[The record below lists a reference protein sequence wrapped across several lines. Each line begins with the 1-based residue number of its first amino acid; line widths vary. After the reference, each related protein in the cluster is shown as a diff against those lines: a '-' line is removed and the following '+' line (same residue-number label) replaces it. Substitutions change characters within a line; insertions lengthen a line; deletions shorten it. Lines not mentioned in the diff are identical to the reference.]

1 VTRGKGESS
10 IYKDDRGYW
19 VTAIT
24 LPSRDGKRR
33 RKVIRRTTKA
43 EVLAEMDRWRAE
55 LREYGDLNTND
66 MTVKQWFTYW
76 LRNIAAKDVRP
87 KTFERYEQI
96 SRLWVIPTI
105 GTVRMSQLKASHVRS
120 VTDAM
125 VDAGGSPDTAV
136 TAHRIM
142 SVAFEWAVREQ
153 KIGRNPAKLMAAPR
167 KGVPTLE
174 VLDLQETLDLYAHV
188 KQQGGPQFALWATT
202 LLYGLRRGEVLGLQE
217 DRVTDVLDVSWQLQR
232 LKWQHGCDD
241 TCGLTA
247 SNCPE
252 RHLDVPNDYEYQP
265 VGGGLFLTR
274 PKSKNGWRIIP
285 LVEPLRS
292 VLREHMEQYPAGSN
306 GFLFTTRGKPL
317 DPNNH
322 SRQWRELLKQT
333 GIEKNVRLHDL
344 RHGAIDLLT
353 LAGLP
358 DDLIVQIAG
367 HASRLQTNAYR
378 RRHDVERMRL
388 GLSAMTDLLAGHKS
402 ARPSGD
408 VLAELEDVAE
418 AHELEIEQSA

>member
-1 VTRGKGESS
+1 MGTNGLGS
-10 IYKDDRGYW
+10 IYKDDRGYY
-19 VTAIT
+19 VAAIE
-24 LPSRDGKRR
+24 LPRRDGKRR
-33 RKVIRRTTKA
+33 RKIIRKKTRREVIVAFDRWKA
-43 EVLAEMDRWRAE
+43 ELH
-55 LREYGDLNTND
+55 EYGDLSTTD
-66 MTVKQWFTYW
+66 MTVKQWFAYW

-96 SRLWVIPTI
+96 TRLWVIPTI
-105 GTVRMSQLKASHVRS
+105 GSVSMSQVKASHIRS
-120 VTDAM
+120 VTDSM
-125 VDAGGSPDTAV
+125 GGSPDTAV

-174 VLDLQETLDLYAHV
+174 VLNLQETLDLYTHV
-188 KQQGGPQFALWATT
+188 KKQGGPQFALWATT

-217 DRVTDVLDVSWQLQR
+217 DRVTDSLDISWQLQR
-232 LKWQHGCDD
+232 LKWEHGCDGECEY
-241 TCGLTA
+241 THGA
-247 SNCPE
+247 SCPE

-274 PKSKNGWRIIP
+274 PKSRNGWRIIP
-285 LVEPLRS
+285 LVEPLSS
-292 VLREHMEQYPAGSN
+292 VLHEHMRDYPAGQN

-322 SRQWRELLKQT
+322 SRNWRTLLAET
-333 GIEKNVRLHDL
+333 GIQKNVRLHDL

-353 LAGLP
+353 LAGLS

-367 HASRLQTNAYR
+367 HASRLQTNDYR
-378 RRHDVERMRL
+378 RKNDVERMRL
-388 GLSAMTDLLAGHKS
+388 GLSAVTTLFDG
-402 ARPSGD
+402 R
-408 VLAELEDVAE
+408 
-418 AHELEIEQSA
+418 HELGA

>member
-1 VTRGKGESS
+1 MTRGKGESS
-10 IYKDDRGYW
+10 VYKDDRGYW

-33 RKVIRRTTKA
+33 RKVIRRTSKT
-43 EVLAEMDRWRAE
+43 EVLAEMDRYRAE

-66 MTVKQWFTYW
+66 MTVKQWFAYW
-76 LRNIAAKDVRP
+76 LKNIAIKDVRP

-96 SRLWVIPTI
+96 SRIWVVPTI
-105 GTVRMSQLKASHVRS
+105 GTVRMSHLKAAHIRQ
-120 VTDAM
+120 VTEAM

-153 KIGRNPAKLMAAPR
+153 KLNRNPAKLMAAPR
-167 KGVPTLE
+167 KGVPKLE

-188 KQQGGPQFALWATT
+188 REQGGPHFALWATT

-217 DRVTDVLDVSWQLQR
+217 DRVTDVLDISWQLQR
-232 LKWQHGCDD
+232 LKWEHGCDGECD
-241 TCGLTA
+241 YTHGA
-247 SNCPE
+247 SCPK
-252 RHLDVPNDYEYQP
+252 RHLDVPNDYEYKP

-274 PKSKNGWRIIP
+274 PKSRNGWRIIP
-285 LVEPLRS
+285 LVDPLAT
-292 VLREHMEQYPAGSN
+292 VLREHMAEYPAGQN

-322 SRQWRELLKQT
+322 SRNWRTMLEQT

-353 LAGLP
+353 IAGLP

-367 HASRLQTNAYR
+367 HASRLQTNDYR
-378 RRHDVERMRL
+378 RKHDVERMRL
-388 GLSAMTDLLAGHKS
+388 GLQAMS
-402 ARPSGD
+402 
-408 VLAELEDVAE
+408 VLFEDKRALG
-418 AHELEIEQSA
+418 A

>member
-1 VTRGKGESS
+1 LLEGVRTVTRGKGESS
-10 IYKDDRGYW
+10 VYKDDRGYW

-43 EVLAEMDRWRAE
+43 EVLAEMDRWRGE

-96 SRLWVIPTI
+96 SRIWVVPTI
-105 GTVRMSQLKASHVRS
+105 GTVRMSQLKASHIRS

-125 VDAGGSPDTAV
+125 IDAGGSPDTAV

-153 KIGRNPAKLMAAPR
+153 KLTRNPAKLMAAPR
-167 KGVPTLE
+167 KGVPTLQ
-174 VLDLQETLDLYAHV
+174 VLNLQETLNLYAHV
-188 KQQGGPQFALWATT
+188 KEQGGPQFALWATT

-217 DRVTDVLDVSWQLQR
+217 DRVSDVLDVSWQLQR
-232 LKWQHGCDD
+232 LKWEHGCDD
-241 TCGLTA
+241 TCGLRSA
-247 SNCPE
+247 DCPE

-274 PKSKNGWRIIP
+274 PKSRNGWRIIP
-285 LVEPLRS
+285 LVEPLAS
-292 VLREHMEQYPAGSN
+292 VLHDHMRDYPAGQN

-322 SRQWRELLKQT
+322 SRQWRELLGQT
-333 GIEKNVRLHDL
+333 GVEKNVRLHDA

-353 LAGLP
+353 LAGLS

-378 RRHDVERMRL
+378 RKNDVERMRL
-388 GLSAMTDLLAGHKS
+388 GLSAVTTLFN
-402 ARPSGD
+402 
-408 VLAELEDVAE
+408 
-418 AHELEIEQSA
+418 EQQALNA